1 MSFTQDFR
9 TQRRNYEDGDTRIG
23 EKDRLWYDGITN
35 TIRISDGETP
45 GGLAVG
51 GAGGS
56 SYVLPTATTTVKGGI
71 KIDGTTIAIDN
82 SVISVGTV
90 PYSSI
95 SGAPTVPTNV
105 SQLTNDTGFIT
116 GVSWDAVTGKPSLFS
131 GAYADLTGKPTNVSS
146 FTNDSGYLTSSSLS
160 SYATQSYVTSRGY
173 ITSASIPTAVS
184 QLSNDSNFLVQSNFD
199 LNTINLDANGKLHTT
214 GILPGD
220 ADGFTAVF
228 AGRAAGVA
236 ALPNTVIQSQA
247 QVNDY
252 AQNNF
257 QNTSDGA
264 HSSTEWV
271 ATSPNG
277 SDTDY
282 YIDMGINGASW
293 DGTAENSLYD
303 NVGQRDGW
311 LYVQGGNAGG
321 GNLVLGTSIANTY
334 TKIVAGNVAT
344 GDREVIRFSSTE
356 VKLSK
361 QLTFNDN
368 TTQTTAWL
376 GTYSWNDLTDAP
388 TIPLDTGD
396 LTNNAG
402 FITSAALSG
411 YATLTGEE
419 TLTNKTFTSPTIN
432 NPTFNGTFAF
442 ESNNTNQPAMTLTA
456 SVLQDG
462 VGILRVIGSEPDI
475 NFNQVSASPGFNTF
489 TFEWNGDPK
498 LAMGRRNDHSFYIT
512 RNDGAWHDNAFV
524 LDYATGVL
532 SVESGISVPSINF
545 ADETT
550 QTTAWTGSVD
560 WANVTNQ
567 PTLTTSLSALTDVNV
582 TGAITGQVLTYDSV
596 THSWIPGGSGGGATG
611 ALGYY
616 GSFYDVTAQQSNAGA
631 TSANLVLIGG
641 TYEAN
646 GITIQNGSKITFS
659 YAGTYSIV
667 FSLQFVND
675 NAAEQD
681 VSVWLKTTVNG
692 VTSNVD
698 DSTVVYTI
706 DADTGSLGKL
716 VAINPF
722 ILTVEAG
729 EQIQIYWQSPST
741 DVYLKTIAAQTS
753 PSVPRAPA
761 VILTVEQTSS
771 IVVPDSIAGNA
782 ATVTNGVYTTGS
794 YANPSWITSLAG
806 SKVTNAVLTTD
817 TGTVTNTMLAGS
829 IANNKLANSTIT
841 VNGTSISLG
850 SSGTVNT
857 ANALTIGRGLTG
869 TASTFNG
876 SAAVTVSLDTSTT
889 TVVATAGATTT
900 LDAATITRYYNVT
913 GSISGTHIFKLP
925 DLTTLT
931 AGQQITFFTSAAT
944 ITYQLS
950 TGTQIV
956 SNTIATARQTT
967 FTVVSTASN
976 ATANLSYT
984 QLVSGLVGTGTSL
997 VTNSSP
1003 SISTAYITNLDSTTS
1018 TNAYASTPSL
1028 TLGPSS
1034 SVFNHTLNILTAATG
1049 ATYVKNL
1056 NIGTNLAGGTSTINI
1071 GTGVTSGTAT
1081 LNLGSAT
1088 TTTTMNGAVTITSLT
1103 ATNSIVG
1110 SITGNAATATKLG
1123 TARTINNVS
1132 FDGSAGITVTASTTN
1147 ALTIGSGLS
1156 GTSFDGS
1163 TAVTIAVDS
1172 TVALRADTHYIG
1184 TTSIALNRTSASQ
1197 TLTGVSI
1204 DGNAGTVTDG
1214 VYTTGTYSNP
1224 AWITSLAYS
1233 KLTGTPTLFSGSYT
1247 DLTNKPTIYSSAYIG
1262 TTSLDFTRLSASQT
1276 LTGVSIDG
1284 NAATV
1289 TNGLYSTGSYANPAW
1304 ITSLAYSKLTG
1315 APTVP
1320 TNVSQLTN
1328 DSGYAT
1334 LTGAETLT
1342 NKTLT
1347 LPTIGGTGATF
1358 NGSSSGTTVV
1368 KASAA
1373 AGTTTITLPATTGT
1387 VVTTGDT
1394 GTVTNTMLAGSIANA
1409 KLANST
1415 ISGVS
1420 LGSNLNALT
1429 IGTGL
1434 SGTTYNGSSAVTIA
1448 IDSTVATLT
1457 GSQTLTNKTIAL
1469 GSNTVSGT
1477 TAQFNSALTDG
1488 DFATLAGSETLTN
1501 KTLTLPTIGGT
1512 GATFNGST
1520 SGTTVLKASA
1530 AAGTTTITMPAT
1542 TGTVITTGDTGTVT
1556 NTMLAGSIANSK
1568 LANSAVT
1575 VNGTSISLGSSATIE
1590 VNSIKASGFT
1600 SSLGFDG
1607 AGSLILSN
1615 TNTFRQATGLTIQT
1629 GGPAPY
1635 YEWKFNNDGT
1645 TTLPSNTLDS
1655 GTNSIG
1661 VKSSGDTSSSNLYW
1675 KATTIGA
1682 GLPFDSYVTTDT
1694 SGVTLY
1700 VSSGT
1705 ASVRSI
1711 KTWVFDKAGQITF
1724 PDSTVQTTAYTGN
1737 ATTATT
1743 LQTARN
1749 INGVSFNGSANIT
1762 VTAAADT
1769 LTGVTL
1775 KSTVVNSSLT
1785 SVGTLTGLTSSG
1797 AVSITDTTNSANTT
1811 TGALKVSGGVGVAG
1825 NIYLGG
1831 GINSVGTIYA
1841 GGFSTST
1848 GDVTAQN
1855 LLTGN
1860 TSANIFNTTATTVN
1874 FAGAATT
1881 LNIGNSSGTTNI
1893 ASAVKAGTGT
1903 YTKTLGTGDIAL
1915 DNGTTDTPGVLMYY
1929 ANNNNWAVDS
1939 YNGSFTVL
1947 SGQLFRVTNNLNE
1960 SGGAVKMAVDTTG
1973 NLATTGFIQA
1983 GAWRAGQV
1991 IKDTMLNNSEFT
2003 VNNTTVAT
2011 STSDTDLLTYSYTPT
2026 SNSSYL
2032 IIHVHVADY
2041 RAASDSGGAGTDSYF
2056 SRIKVDGSEIVYAR
2070 QMTRSNESG
2079 RTGNLFPLTGRYT
2092 NSSTTA
2098 KTITVGVRRDSAD
2111 DSITVTNS
2119 STALTLRITEIAR

>member
-1 MSFTQDFR
+1 MAFTQDFR

-23 EKDRLWYDGITN
+23 EKDRLWYDSNTN

-45 GGLAVG
+45 GGIAVS
-51 GAGGS
+51 GGS
-56 SYVLPTATTTVKGGI
+56 GGGSYTLPTATTSVKGGV

-95 SGAPTVPTNV
+95 SGAPSVPTKV
-105 SQLTNDTGFIT
+105 SDLTNDSGFIT
-116 GVSWDAVTGKPSLFS
+116 GVSWTQVTGKPTLFS
-131 GAYADLTGKPTNVSS
+131 GAYADLSGKPTNVSS

-160 SYATQSYVTSRGY
+160 SYATQTYVTSRGY
-173 ITSASIPTAVS
+173 ITSASLPTAVS
-184 QLSNDSNFLVQSNFD
+184 DLTNDSGFLTEAEFD
-199 LNTINLDANGKLHTT
+199 LNTINYDSNNNLHAT

-220 ADGFTAVF
+220 VDGFTAVF

-277 SDTDY
+277 DDVSY
-282 YIDMGINGASW
+282 YIDLGINGASW
-293 DGTAENSLYD
+293 DGTAENSLYA

-321 GNLVLGTSIANTY
+321 GNLVLGTSTANTY
-334 TKIVAGNVAT
+334 TKIIAGNAAT
-344 GDREVIRFSSTE
+344 GDREVARFSSTE
-356 VKLSK
+356 VKLKK

-368 TTQTTAWL
+368 TTQTTAWT
-376 GTYSWNDLTDAP
+376 GTVGWDNVSDKPTLFSGSWNDLTDFP
-388 TIPLDTGD
+388 STTG
-396 LTNNAG
+396 
-402 FITSAALSG
+402 SG
-411 YATLTGEE
+411 SLV
-419 TLTNKTFTSPTIN
+419 FSDSPTIT
-432 NPTFNGTFAF
+432 NPTFSGTFGF
-442 ESNNTNQPAMTLTA
+442 ESNNTTQPAMTLTA
-456 SVLQDG
+456 SNLNDG

-475 NFNQVSASPGFNTF
+475 NFNQVSESPGFNTF
-489 TFEWNGDPK
+489 TFEWNGNPK

-512 RNDGAWHDNAFV
+512 RNDGSWHDGAFV
-524 LDYATGVL
+524 LDYSTGVV
-532 SVESGISVPSINF
+532 SIESGISIPSIYF
-545 ADETT
+545 TDETT

-567 PTLTTSLSALTDVNV
+567 PTLTTSLSALTDVNTV
-582 TGAITGQVLTYDSV
+582 GAITGQVLTYDSV
-596 THSWIPGGSGGGATG
+596 TQSWIPGGSGGGATG

-616 GSFYDVTAQQSNAGA
+616 GSFYDVTAQQTNAGA

-675 NAAEQD
+675 NASEQD
-681 VSVWLKTTVNG
+681 VSVWLKTTIDG
-692 VTSNVD
+692 TTTNVD

-706 DADTGSLGKL
+706 DADTGALGKL

-722 ILTVEAG
+722 ILTVQAG

-753 PSVPRAPA
+753 PAVPRAPA

-771 IVVPDSIAGNA
+771 IVVPDSISGNA
-782 ATVTNGVYTTGS
+782 GSVTNGVY
-794 YANPSWITSLAG
+794 
-806 SKVTNAVLTTD
+806 TTD

-829 IANNKLANSTIT
+829 IANNKLANSSLT
-841 VNGTSISLG
+841 VNGSTISLG
-850 SSGTVNT
+850 GSATVTANT
-857 ANALTIGRGLTG
+857 TNALTIGRGLTG
-869 TASTFNG
+869 TSSTFNG
-876 SAAVTVSLDTSTT
+876 SAANTIALDTSTT
-889 TVVATAGATTT
+889 NIVATAGATTT
-900 LDAATITRYYNVT
+900 LSAATITRYYNIT
-913 GSISGTHIFKLP
+913 GSLTGTHIIKLP

-931 AGQQITFFTSAAT
+931 AGQQITFFTSQGI

-956 SNTIATARQTT
+956 SNSIATARQTT
-967 FTVVSTASN
+967 FTVVSN
-976 ATANLSYT
+976 AANTTANLSYT
-984 QLVSGLVGTGTSL
+984 QIVPGLVGTGTSL
-997 VTNSSP
+997 VTNSGP

-1018 TNAYASTPSL
+1018 TSAYASTPSL

-1034 SVFNHTLNILTAATG
+1034 STFNHTLNILTAATA

-1056 NIGTNLAGGTSTINI
+1056 NIGTNLNGGTSTINI

-1103 ATNSIVG
+1103 ATDNIIG

-1132 FDGSAGITVTASTTN
+1132 FDGTASITVTASTTN
-1147 ALTIGSGLS
+1147 ALTIGTGLS

-1163 TAVTIAVDS
+1163 TAVTVAVDS
-1172 TVALRADTHYIG
+1172 TIARRADTTYIG

-1204 DGNAGTVTDG
+1204 DGNAATVTDG
-1214 VYTTGTYSNP
+1214 VYTSGTYANP
-1224 AWITSLAYS
+1224 TWISSLAYS
-1233 KLTGTPTLFSGSYT
+1233 KLTGTPTLFSGAYA
-1247 DLTNKPTIYSSAYIG
+1247 DLTGKPTLYSSAYIG
-1262 TTSLDFTRLSASQT
+1262 TTSLDFTRVSGSQT

-1284 NAATV
+1284 NAGTV

-1328 DSGYAT
+1328 DSSYAT
-1334 LTGAETLT
+1334 LTGIETLT

-1358 NGSSSGTTVV
+1358 NGSSSGTTVL
-1368 KASAA
+1368 KASST
-1373 AGTTTITLPATTGT
+1373 AGTTTITLPPRTGT
-1387 VVTTGDT
+1387 VITTGDT
-1394 GTVTNTMLAGSIANA
+1394 GTVTNAMLEGNIANA
-1409 KLANST
+1409 KLLNST
-1415 ISGVS
+1415 ATIGSTTITLGAGVANLEGLTSVTATNFSGS
-1420 LGSNLNALT
+1420 LIGNASTATKLATARAINGTNFDGSAAITITANTTNTLT

-1434 SGTTYNGSSAVTIA
+1434 SGTSFNGSSAVTIA

-1457 GSQTLTNKTIAL
+1457 GSQ
-1469 GSNTVSGT
+1469 
-1477 TAQFNSALTDG
+1477 
-1488 DFATLAGSETLTN
+1488 TLTN

-1542 TGTVITTGDTGTVT
+1542 TGTVITTGDSGTVT

-1568 LANSAVT
+1568 LANSSVT

-1615 TNTFRQATGLTIQT
+1615 TNTFRQPTGLTIQT

-1655 GTNSIG
+1655 GTASIG
-1661 VKSSGDTSSSNLYW
+1661 VKSSGDTSNSSLYW

-1682 GLPFDSYVTTDT
+1682 GLAYDSYVTTDT

-1705 ASVRSI
+1705 ASVRAI

-1749 INGVSFNGSANIT
+1749 INGVSFNGSADIT
-1762 VTAAADT
+1762 VTAAAGT
-1769 LTGVTL
+1769 LTGTTL
-1775 KSTVVNSSLT
+1775 KSTVVSSSLT

-1797 AVSITDTTNSANTT
+1797 TVTITDTTNSSNTT
-1811 TGALKVSGGVGVAG
+1811 TGALQVRGGVGVAG

-1841 GGFSTST
+1841 GGFSTSS

-1855 LLTGN
+1855 LITGN
-1860 TSANIFNTTATTVN
+1860 TSANIFNTTATTIN

-1881 LNIGNSSGTTNI
+1881 LNIGTSSGTINVS
-1893 ASAVKAGTGT
+1893 SAIKAGTGT
-1903 YTKTLGTGDIAL
+1903 YTKTLGSGEIAL

-1929 ANNNNWAVDS
+1929 ANNSNWGVDS
-1939 YNGSFTVL
+1939 YSGTFSVL
-1947 SGQLFRVTNNLNE
+1947 SGQMFRVVNNLNE
-1960 SGGAVKMAVDTTG
+1960 SGGAIKMAIDTTG
-1973 NLATTGFIQA
+1973 NMALTGFVQP
-1983 GAWRAGQV
+1983 GAWRAGQI
-1991 IKDTMLNNSEFT
+1991 IKDTMLSNSDFT
-2003 VNNTTVAT
+2003 VNATTVAT
-2011 STSDTDLLTYSYTPT
+2011 TTSDTDFITYSYTPT

-2032 IIHVHVADY
+2032 IIHVHVADF
-2041 RAASDSGGAGTDSYF
+2041 RAASDTGGAGTDSYF
-2056 SRIKVDGSEIVYAR
+2056 SRIKVDGNEIVYSR
-2070 QMTRSNESG
+2070 QMTRSGESS
-2079 RTGNLFPLTGRYT
+2079 RTGALFPLTGRYT

-2098 KTITVGVRRDSAD
+2098 KSITVGVRRDSAD
-2111 DSITVTNS
+2111 DSITITNS
-2119 STALTLRITEIAR
+2119 ATALWMRITEIAR

>member
-1 MSFTQDFR
+1 MTIQKIKSGRIPGQSADSYIG
-9 TQRRNYEDGDTRIG
+9 NDGQLFYD
-23 EKDRLWYDGITN
+23 ESDGIL
-35 TIRISDGETP
+35 RISDGVTP
-45 GGLAVG
+45 GGTIVSG
-51 GAGGS
+51 GGGGGGT
-56 SYVLPTATTTVKGGI
+56 YTLPTATTTVKGGV
-71 KIDGTTIAIDN
+71 KIDGTTIAISN
-82 SVISVGTV
+82 QTISVGTV
-90 PYSSI
+90 PYTSI
-95 SGAPTVPTNV
+95 SGAPSVPTKV

-116 GVSWDAVTGKPSLFS
+116 GVSWDAVTGKPTLFS
-131 GAYADLTGKPTNVSS
+131 GAYADLSGRPTTVST

-173 ITSASIPTAVS
+173 VTSASIPTAVS
-184 QLSNDSNFLVQSNFD
+184 QLSNDSNYLIQGNFD
-199 LNTINLDANGKLHTT
+199 LNTINLDSNSKLHAT

-257 QNTSDGA
+257 QNTSDGV

-282 YIDMGINGASW
+282 YIDLGINGASW
-293 DGTAENSLYD
+293 DGTAENSLYA

-321 GNLVLGTSIANTY
+321 GNLVLGTSTANTY
-334 TKIVAGNVAT
+334 TKIIAGNAAT
-344 GDREVIRFSSTE
+344 GDREVARFSSTE
-356 VKLSK
+356 VKLKK

-376 GTYSWNDLTDAP
+376 GTYSWNNLTDKPTLVTSYNDLTDLPSLFSGVYADLSGKP
-388 TIPLDTGD
+388 TLVTSYND
-396 LTNNAG
+396 LTDLPTLV
-402 FITSAALSG
+402 TSYNDLTDLPSLFSG
-411 YATLTGEE
+411 SYNDLTD
-419 TLTNKTFTSPTIN
+419 K
-432 NPTFNGTFAF
+432 
-442 ESNNTNQPAMTLTA
+442 
-456 SVLQDG
+456 
-462 VGILRVIGSEPDI
+462 
-475 NFNQVSASPGFNTF
+475 
-489 TFEWNGDPK
+489 
-498 LAMGRRNDHSFYIT
+498 
-512 RNDGAWHDNAFV
+512 
-524 LDYATGVL
+524 
-532 SVESGISVPSINF
+532 
-545 ADETT
+545 
-550 QTTAWTGSVD
+550 
-560 WANVTNQ
+560 

-582 TGAITGQVLTYDSV
+582 AGAITGQVLTYDSV
-596 THSWIPGGSGGGATG
+596 TQRWIPGGSGGGATG

-631 TSANLVLIGG
+631 SSANLVLIGG
-641 TYEAN
+641 VYESN
-646 GITIQNGSKITFS
+646 GISIQDGSKITFS

-681 VSVWLKTTVNG
+681 VSVWLKTTVSG
-692 VTSNVD
+692 VTTNVA

-706 DADTGSLGKL
+706 DSDTGALGKL

-722 ILTVEAG
+722 ILTVQAG

-753 PSVPRAPA
+753 PAVPRAPG

-782 ATVTNGVYTTGS
+782 ATVTNGVYTT
-794 YANPSWITSLAG
+794 
-806 SKVTNAVLTTD
+806 D

-829 IANNKLANSTIT
+829 IANNKLANSSLT

-850 SSGTVNT
+850 GSGTVTANT
-857 ANALTIGRGLTG
+857 TNALTIGRGLTG

-889 TVVATAGATTT
+889 SIVATAGATTT
-900 LDAATITRYYNVT
+900 LDAATLTRYYQVT
-913 GSISGTHIFKLP
+913 GTLSGTHIFKLP

-931 AGQQITFFTSAAT
+931 AGQQITFFTSQGI

-956 SNTIATARQTT
+956 SNSIATARQTT
-967 FTVVSTASN
+967 FTVVSN
-976 ATANLSYT
+976 AANTTANLSYT
-984 QLVSGLVGTGTSL
+984 QIVSGLNGTGTSL
-997 VTNSSP
+997 LTNIGP
-1003 SISTAYITNLDSTTS
+1003 SISTAYITGLDSTTS
-1018 TNAYASTPSL
+1018 TSAYGSTPTL

-1034 SVFNHTLNILTAATG
+1034 SIFNHTLNILTAATA

-1056 NIGTNLAGGTSTINI
+1056 NIGTNLGGGTSTINI

-1081 LNLGSAT
+1081 LNIASAT

-1132 FDGSAGITVTASTTN
+1132 FDGSASITVTANTNN

-1197 TLTGVSI
+1197 TLTGVNI
-1204 DGNAGTVTDG
+1204 DGNAATVTDG
-1214 VYTTGTYSNP
+1214 VYTTGTYANP
-1224 AWITSLAYS
+1224 TWISSLAYS
-1233 KLTGTPTLFSGSYT
+1233 KLTGTPSLFSGAYA
-1247 DLTNKPTIYSSAYIG
+1247 DLTGKPTLYSSAYIG
-1262 TTSLDFTRLSASQT
+1262 TTSLDFTRASGSQT
-1276 LTGVSIDG
+1276 LTGISIDG

-1289 TNGLYSTGSYANPAW
+1289 TNGLYSTSSYANPTW
-1304 ITSLAYSKLTG
+1304 ITSLAYSKITG
-1315 APTVP
+1315 APSIPV
-1320 TNVSQLTN
+1320 NVSQLTN
-1328 DSGYAT
+1328 DSGYITAAAIPAQFTFNVAADDST
-1334 LTGAETLT
+1334 LRTISTEETI
-1342 NKTLT
+1342 KFV
-1347 LPTIGGTGATF
+1347 GGTGI
-1358 NGSSSGTTVV
+1358 SSSSDAEGTITFDIDNTVALRADTTYIGTTSV
-1368 KASAA
+1368 ALNRSSANLALTGISSVTLPGSTSGTVQLIPTA
-1373 AGTTTITLPATTGT
+1373 AVGTGTVLTIPATTGT
-1387 VVTTGDT
+1387 IITTGDS
-1394 GTVTNTMLAGSIANA
+1394 GTVTNTMLAGSIANT

-1469 GSNTVSGT
+1469 GSNTISGT
-1477 TAQFNSALTDG
+1477 TAQFNTALTDG

-1501 KTLTLPTIGGT
+1501 KTLTLPTIGST

-1530 AAGTTTITMPAT
+1530 TAGTTTLTMPAATDTLVGKAT
-1542 TGTVITTGDTGTVT
+1542 TDTFTNKSISGST
-1556 NTMLAGSIANSK
+1556 NTLTNIPNSA
-1568 LANSAVT
+1568 LTNSAVT

-1661 VKSSGDTSSSNLYW
+1661 VKSSGDTSNSSLYW

-1682 GLPFDSYVTTDT
+1682 GLAYDSYVTTDT

-1705 ASVRSI
+1705 ASIRAI

-1737 ATTATT
+1737 AATATK
-1743 LQTARN
+1743 LATARN
-1749 INGVSFNGSANIT
+1749 INGVAFDGSANIT
-1762 VTAAADT
+1762 VTADATT
-1769 LTGVTL
+1769 LTGATL

-1797 AVSITDTTNSANTT
+1797 TVTFTDTTNSSNTT
-1811 TGALKVSGGVGVAG
+1811 TGALQVRGGVGVAG

-1841 GGFSTST
+1841 GGFSTSS

-1939 YNGSFTVL
+1939 YSGSFSVL
-1947 SGQLFRVTNNLNE
+1947 SGQMFRVVNNLNE
-1960 SGGAVKMAVDTTG
+1960 SGGSMKMAIDTTG
-1973 NLATTGFIQA
+1973 NMALTGFVQP

-2041 RAASDSGGAGTDSYF
+2041 RAASDTGGAGTDSYF

-2098 KTITVGVRRDSAD
+2098 KSITVGVRRDSAD